1 MRKECTRP
9 NCTELVQ
16 ARGLCP
22 THYAKYRRLAVSDGR
37 WSPLHVPAD
46 DTRTRILAL
55 MAAGVGISRIAE
67 LAGVTHRAID
77 FLTQEDQRLVKRTTR
92 AAVLA
97 IPIPVCPFGPQMAAG
112 ARIDATGTRRRVLA
126 LAAIGWSQQHLS
138 IRLGIDVGGLSKV
151 ATGST
156 KQVTVG
162 RAREVD
168 ALYRQLQEVP
178 GPSDV
183 ARRVAV
189 RNGWPPPV
197 AWCDDEID
205 DPNAT
210 PHTRDGAVVWIDL
223 YRDYTDLGLTNHQIA
238 ERMGVTT
245 ESVEARLK
253 RLRKKG
259 VVAA

>member
-77 FLTQEDQRLVKRTTR
+77 FLTREDQRLVKRTTR
-92 AAVLA
+92 AAILA
-97 IPIPVCPFGPQMAAG
+97 IPVPVCPFGPQMAAG
-112 ARIDATGTRRRVLA
+112 ARIDATGSRRRVLA
-126 LAAIGWSQQHLS
+126 LSAVGWSQQHLS
-138 IRLGIDVGGLSKV
+138 VRLGLHPGRLSKV
-151 ATGST
+151 ATGAV
-156 KQVTVG
+156 KKVTVS
-162 RAREVD
+162 RAREID
-168 ALYRQLQEVP
+168 ALYRELQEVP
-178 GPSDV
+178 GPSNV
-183 ARRVAV
+183 ARRIATQ
-189 RNGWPPPV
+189 RGWPPPV
-197 AWCDDEID
+197 AWDDTEID
-205 DPNAT
+205 DPAAT
-210 PHTRDGAVVWIDL
+210 AHIRGGQVVWIDL
-223 YRDYTDLGLTNHQIA
+223 YRDYLDLGLSNDQIA

-259 VVAA
+259 IAA